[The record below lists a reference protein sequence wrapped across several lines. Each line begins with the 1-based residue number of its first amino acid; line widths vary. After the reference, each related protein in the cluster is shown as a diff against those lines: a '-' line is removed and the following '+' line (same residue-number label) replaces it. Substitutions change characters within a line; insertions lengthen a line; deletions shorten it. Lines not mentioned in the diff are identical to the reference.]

1 MKALEEV
8 IHELDAGSLDA
19 LTEHLLTM
27 VNAGRARRIDEVLA
41 RRTRYLTVV
50 LEDIYQTHNANA
62 VVRSCECFGVQD
74 IHVIESTNP
83 FNIHSSIVQG
93 SAKWITMKRFR
104 GNRATEDCL
113 SALKRSGYRV
123 AAMDPGPDSVP
134 IDELP
139 VDQPVALCFG
149 SEEPGLTDQA
159 REMADVSVAI
169 PMQGF
174 TRSLNLSVS
183 AGIALH
189 TLDTRIRAPAG
200 AWRLSSRETAELKA
214 LWLARSLSSGRQIVQ
229 RHLAPHSAA
238 GSN

>member
-1 MKALEEV
+1 MKALDET

-27 VNAGRARRIDEVLA
+27 VNGDRVQRIDQILA
-41 RRTRYLTVV
+41 RRTRYLTIV

-62 VVRSCECFGVQD
+62 VVRSCECFGVQTV
-74 IHVIESTNP
+74 HVIESTNP

-93 SAKWITMKRFR
+93 SAKWITMNRYR
-104 GNRATEDCL
+104 GDRATEDCL

-123 AAMDPGPDSVP
+123 AAMDPRPGSMPL
-134 IDELP
+134 DELP

-189 TLDTRIRAPAG
+189 TLDRRIREPDI
-200 AWRLSSRETAELKA
+200 AWRLSGREAAELKA
-214 LWLARSLSSGRQIVQ
+214 LWLARSLSSGQQIVQ
-229 RHLAPHSAA
+229 RHLAPRSAA
-238 GSN
+238 G